1 MTGVPHAWPVGVVE
15 HDDPAD
21 LQHSVQAEE
30 VHHHVI
36 KPVRAVDECEID
48 FDAGGLEAG
57 QRLVRRQG
65 LQFDET
71 RIFCSFQ
78 MLDADAL
85 PIAELIR
92 VDDDV
97 MLGPDFRE
105 RFADVK
111 RRNARRTTDLDAD
124 SRL

>member
-1 MTGVPHAWPVGVVE
+1 
-15 HDDPAD
+15 
-21 LQHSVQAEE
+21 
-30 VHHHVI
+30 
-36 KPVRAVDECEID
+36 VRAVDECEID

-111 RRNARRTTDLDAD
+111 RRNAVRTTDLDAD
-124 SRL
+124 SRLDLPDDLLETLSFVLREVGVRRQRFS